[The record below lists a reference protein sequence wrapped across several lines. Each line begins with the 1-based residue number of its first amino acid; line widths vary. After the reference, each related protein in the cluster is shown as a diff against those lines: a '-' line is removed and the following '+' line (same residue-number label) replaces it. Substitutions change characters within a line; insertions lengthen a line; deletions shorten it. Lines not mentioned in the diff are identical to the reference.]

1 MQANNSGRTALSAQ
15 SSGTPSQSTISS
27 SGKQQ
32 VVELSGYVIILVKNV
47 EGKIKLYGSPPD
59 RDNLEVGD
67 EILEV
72 NGLTL
77 ENISYAEIIRH
88 IYECIKSC
96 TICLRVRKKNDT
108 RLAWDIGNSVQE
120 AFVIAV
126 EEHAR
131 ERLKRLAAL
140 NRVTPVDITEVSK
153 TLQQTKGGT
162 QSTQKQD
169 LSFLNEASPI
179 YVTSFTSTQITCSS
193 STVTT
198 ATAATA
204 GLITS
209 STIAPTA
216 SATATGITTTSAIV
230 HSAVPQS
237 STGAVAADR
246 NANQTSAAIVSA
258 TAAAAAAAAAPTKLA
273 NHSGSSNVYQQQQMP
288 QQPTSAAKPA
298 IAGKAQQQPPPPLTL
313 QFQQQQAAQVAQ
325 LAQLQ
330 NLQTPTIATSLQHL
344 AVAEEED
351 DDDDLIGVAGNYCSI
366 NFIKY
371 NNKHAQLPPATSAVV
386 LPAAAA
392 SQLQRQQL
400 QQLQQQQQ
408 QQLQLRQTKSHPHIP
423 PPLQIPS
430 TILVD
435 AQTSTS
441 PLAATAV
448 GNLKAP
454 LTAAPAKSTT
464 ATATTTATTAAS
476 AATAAAGSTTPTTE
490 YSTAISSSHLQQAFA
505 SAAAADQQQ
514 QQQLFNNNNI
524 AASTLGAAAA
534 LSNNNNK
541 AVPGVIVD
549 QPTAGGGAVAA
560 AAGGSGP
567 YGSNISSNCDL
578 LISNN
583 IQPPRRELLTTLNDD
598 GRHFDG
604 DAANSN
610 NNINK
615 QSASGSSNSNNDL
628 LNNTT
633 NLYDNKQIQQLRSS
647 SPNSSI
653 SKGRT
658 ELLLGDQSLRQEIRP
673 RRRSGS
679 SIVVIDGDD
688 LKPCLPDDYISSQHY
703 RQHSGE
709 SKEIDQE
716 MLTMLSVNQD
726 NGPHREMAVDC
737 PDNFIARNKTPPR
750 YPPPHRPPQPP
761 TQYKSNNSTPQQ
773 QTPTA
778 THTSNGGGNKKALPT
793 PNNKYA
799 ATSSNPNGTASG
811 EEFELVAI
819 DGGLL
824 QRAGSSSFSS
834 SYEDSIGKSS
844 FDSIAYCHLHNKQNN
859 NINSLNNNNI
869 NNKHYNNTSNSSNSS
884 TPTKRGGGGITGGAG
899 DSTGSNGSSPG
910 VNEAPLIEGLSG
922 GPPEY
927 ELLPLSMCKQ
937 VAASLL
943 DPPSGKHRELPVDV
957 PDSFIEIVKTPPRYP
972 PPPHLSSLSSQLSSN
987 SSTSTANTTLTHIN
1001 SSSNSS
1007 TNNHTNNNG
1016 SHTND
1021 NSFSPTCSS
1030 VSGSYSALASISATG
1045 IATLSACSPL
1055 STDHKSKSA
1064 STKSTS
1070 GCHPL
1075 KQLVKQKSLIS
1086 LGSLSGSAEKLD
1098 KSTAA
1103 ATQRQ
1108 QPQPQVPTGG
1118 GTSAVDGCLVSKSA
1132 KTSSSKRNDE
1142 LNGSVKPVPPP
1153 RDHLRVEK
1161 DGRLI
1166 NRTPA
1171 PQLPDRRL
1179 GSSGAGAPQQIAQ
1192 IVEPTLEQLDSIKKY
1207 QEQLRRRREEEE
1219 RIAQQ
1224 NEFLRNSLRGSR
1236 KLKALQDNK
1245 AAAQQQPAAE
1255 RVSGVE
1261 NEAYMDDEEVEKI
1274 NGYGELIAALT
1285 RLQNQLTKSG
1295 MSTLANRVM
1304 AAHNVLSSAGVA
1316 HALAARAAVLQR
1328 RRPRVA
1334 NPVSVNATT
1343 LQKDIVELLTQS
1355 NSAAAIELG
1364 NLLTSH
1370 EMEGLLLAHDR
1381 VATLTDA
1388 TPSPILSGS
1397 SSPQQTSTGAPVP
1410 LPKSAAVRGTA
1421 VPPPVVPPPLAQ
1433 RSAMPL
1439 PQNMTAPPVPPQHG
1453 GFMKQ
1458 PMRADSPPLSA
1469 CFGTL
1474 NDQNDNIRIIQIEKS
1489 TEPLGATVRNEGEA
1503 VVIGRIVRGGAA
1515 EKSGLLHEG
1524 DEILEVNGQE
1534 LRGKTVNEVCALL
1547 SSMQGTL
1554 TFLIVPAGS
1563 PPPGGGHRENAV
1575 LHVRAHFDYDPED
1588 DLYIP
1593 CRELGISFQKGDV
1606 LHVISR
1612 DDPNWWQAYR
1622 EGEEDQTLAGLIPS
1636 QSFQHQ
1642 RETMKL
1648 AIAEEAGLARS
1659 RGKDSSKGATLLCAR
1674 KGRKKK
1680 KKASSEA
1687 GYPLYATT
1695 APDETDPE
1703 EILTYEEVAL
1713 YYPRATH
1720 KRPIVLIGP
1729 PNIGRHELRQRL
1741 MADSDRF
1748 SAAVPHTS
1756 RARREG
1762 EVPGVDYHFITRQAF
1777 EADILAR
1784 RFVEHGEYEKAYYG
1798 TSLEAIRTVVASGKI
1813 CVLNLHPQSLKLLR
1827 ASDLKPY
1834 VVLVA
1839 PPSLDKLRQ
1848 KKIRNGEPFKEE
1860 ELKDIIATARD
1871 MEARWGHLFDMII
1884 INNDTDR
1891 AYQQL
1896 LAEIN
1901 SLEREPQ
1908 WVPASWVHNNRDE
1921 S

>member
-153 TLQQTKGGT
+153 TLLTA
-162 QSTQKQD
+162 
-169 LSFLNEASPI
+169 LNE
-179 YVTSFTSTQITCSS
+179 
-193 STVTT
+193 
-198 ATAATA
+198 
-204 GLITS
+204 
-209 STIAPTA
+209 
-216 SATATGITTTSAIV
+216 
-230 HSAVPQS
+230 
-237 STGAVAADR
+237 
-246 NANQTSAAIVSA
+246 
-258 TAAAAAAAAAPTKLA
+258 
-273 NHSGSSNVYQQQQMP
+273 
-288 QQPTSAAKPA
+288 
-298 IAGKAQQQPPPPLTL
+298 
-313 QFQQQQAAQVAQ
+313 
-325 LAQLQ
+325 
-330 NLQTPTIATSLQHL
+330 
-344 AVAEEED
+344 
-351 DDDDLIGVAGNYCSI
+351 
-366 NFIKY
+366 
-371 NNKHAQLPPATSAVV
+371 
-386 LPAAAA
+386 
-392 SQLQRQQL
+392 
-400 QQLQQQQQ
+400 
-408 QQLQLRQTKSHPHIP
+408 
-423 PPLQIPS
+423 
-430 TILVD
+430 
-435 AQTSTS
+435 
-441 PLAATAV
+441 
-448 GNLKAP
+448 
-454 LTAAPAKSTT
+454 
-464 ATATTTATTAAS
+464 
-476 AATAAAGSTTPTTE
+476 
-490 YSTAISSSHLQQAFA
+490 
-505 SAAAADQQQ
+505 
-514 QQQLFNNNNI
+514 
-524 AASTLGAAAA
+524 
-534 LSNNNNK
+534 
-541 AVPGVIVD
+541 
-549 QPTAGGGAVAA
+549 
-560 AAGGSGP
+560 
-567 YGSNISSNCDL
+567 
-578 LISNN
+578 
-583 IQPPRRELLTTLNDD
+583 D

-604 DAANSN
+604 DEANS

-615 QSASGSSNSNNDL
+615 QSASGSSNSNDL

-761 TQYKSNNSTPQQ
+761 TQYKTNNNTPQQ
-773 QTPTA
+773 QTPPTA
-778 THTSNGGGNKKALPT
+778 THTSNGGGDKKALPA
-793 PNNKYA
+793 PNNKHGA
-799 ATSSNPNGTASG
+799 ASANPNGFTSSG

-834 SYEDSIGKSS
+834 AYEDSIGKSS

-869 NNKHYNNTSNSSNSS
+869 NNNHHNNTSNSSNSS
-884 TPTKRGGGGITGGAG
+884 TPTKRGCDGIAGGVG
-899 DSTGSNGSSPG
+899 DSSGSNGSSPCA
-910 VNEAPLIEGLSG
+910 NEAPLIEGLCG
-922 GPPEY
+922 APPEY

-943 DPPSGKHRELPVDV
+943 QPPSGKHRELPVDV

-1007 TNNHTNNNG
+1007 TNNNNNRNN

-1021 NSFSPTCSS
+1021 NSFSPMCSS

-1045 IATLSACSPL
+1045 VATLSSCSPL
-1055 STDHKSKSA
+1055 STDHQSKSS
-1064 STKSTS
+1064 STKSTSAS

-1086 LGSLSGSAEKLD
+1086 LGSLSGSSEKLD

-1118 GTSAVDGCLVSKSA
+1118 GTSAVDGCLVGKSA
-1132 KTSSSKRNDE
+1132 KTSSKRNDE
-1142 LNGSVKPVPPP
+1142 LNGSVKPLPPP

-1166 NRTPA
+1166 NRTLA

-1179 GSSGAGAPQQIAQ
+1179 GSTGVGAPQQIAQ

-1245 AAAQQQPAAE
+1245 ATAQQQQPVSAE
-1255 RVSGVE
+1255 RVAGVE
-1261 NEAYMDDEEVEKI
+1261 NEAYLDDEEAEKI

-1285 RLQNQLTKSG
+1285 RLQNQLTKNG
-1295 MSTLANRVM
+1295 MSTMASRVS

-1334 NPVSVNATT
+1334 NPVSVNATS

-1397 SSPQQTSTGAPVP
+1397 SSPQQTTTGAPVP

-1439 PQNMTAPPVPPQHG
+1439 PQNMTAPPVPPQHS

>member
-1 MQANNSGRTALSAQ
+1 MVVSTLSITLDNNGLVAPPAPTNVVRSITTATIPTIITTSSSGGNSPAAGGAKFGNGVHNNNNNNQNSNNNGSSNNNNNTSSFNINNNNNNNNSNN
-15 SSGTPSQSTISS
+15 ISS
-27 SGKQQ
+27 SHNSASNGKN
-32 VVELSGYVIILVKNV
+32 LSQASSFCDI
-47 EGKIKLYGSPPD
+47 
-59 RDNLEVGD
+59 
-67 EILEV
+67 
-72 NGLTL
+72 NG
-77 ENISYAEIIRH
+77 
-88 IYECIKSC
+88 
-96 TICLRVRKKNDT
+96 V
-108 RLAWDIGNSVQE
+108 
-120 AFVIAV
+120 
-126 EEHAR
+126 
-131 ERLKRLAAL
+131 
-140 NRVTPVDITEVSK
+140 
-153 TLQQTKGGT
+153 
-162 QSTQKQD
+162 
-169 LSFLNEASPI
+169 
-179 YVTSFTSTQITCSS
+179 
-193 STVTT
+193 
-198 ATAATA
+198 
-204 GLITS
+204 
-209 STIAPTA
+209 
-216 SATATGITTTSAIV
+216 
-230 HSAVPQS
+230 
-237 STGAVAADR
+237 
-246 NANQTSAAIVSA
+246 
-258 TAAAAAAAAAPTKLA
+258 AAAPTAATKIATTTTFIPNA
-273 NHSGSSNVYQQQQMP
+273 NLICDNNNVPQQQQ
-288 QQPTSAAKPA
+288 QQPTIPALHWHSPQTVKESA
-298 IAGKAQQQPPPPLTL
+298 
-313 QFQQQQAAQVAQ
+313 
-325 LAQLQ
+325 
-330 NLQTPTIATSLQHL
+330 H
-344 AVAEEED
+344 
-351 DDDDLIGVAGNYCSI
+351 
-366 NFIKY
+366 
-371 NNKHAQLPPATSAVV
+371 
-386 LPAAAA
+386 
-392 SQLQRQQL
+392 
-400 QQLQQQQQ
+400 QQQQ
-408 QQLQLRQTKSHPHIP
+408 QQLPQ
-423 PPLQIPS
+423 
-430 TILVD
+430 
-435 AQTSTS
+435 
-441 PLAATAV
+441 
-448 GNLKAP
+448 
-454 LTAAPAKSTT
+454 
-464 ATATTTATTAAS
+464 
-476 AATAAAGSTTPTTE
+476 
-490 YSTAISSSHLQQAFA
+490 
-505 SAAAADQQQ
+505 
-514 QQQLFNNNNI
+514 
-524 AASTLGAAAA
+524 
-534 LSNNNNK
+534 
-541 AVPGVIVD
+541 
-549 QPTAGGGAVAA
+549 
-560 AAGGSGP
+560 
-567 YGSNISSNCDL
+567 
-578 LISNN
+578 
-583 IQPPRRELLTTLNDD
+583 
-598 GRHFDG
+598 
-604 DAANSN
+604 
-610 NNINK
+610 
-615 QSASGSSNSNNDL
+615 
-628 LNNTT
+628 
-633 NLYDNKQIQQLRSS
+633 RSS
-647 SPNSSI
+647 S
-653 SKGRT
+653 
-658 ELLLGDQSLRQEIRP
+658 L
-673 RRRSGS
+673 
-679 SIVVIDGDD
+679 
-688 LKPCLPDDYISSQHY
+688 
-703 RQHSGE
+703 
-709 SKEIDQE
+709 
-716 MLTMLSVNQD
+716 
-726 NGPHREMAVDC
+726 
-737 PDNFIARNKTPPR
+737 
-750 YPPPHRPPQPP
+750 
-761 TQYKSNNSTPQQ
+761 
-773 QTPTA
+773 
-778 THTSNGGGNKKALPT
+778 
-793 PNNKYA
+793 
-799 ATSSNPNGTASG
+799 
-811 EEFELVAI
+811 
-819 DGGLL
+819 LL
-824 QRAGSSSFSS
+824 QRDGQV
-834 SYEDSIGKSS
+834 
-844 FDSIAYCHLHNKQNN
+844 NM
-859 NINSLNNNNI
+859 
-869 NNKHYNNTSNSSNSS
+869 SN
-884 TPTKRGGGGITGGAG
+884 R
-899 DSTGSNGSSPG
+899 
-910 VNEAPLIEGLSG
+910 L
-922 GPPEY
+922 
-927 ELLPLSMCKQ
+927 
-937 VAASLL
+937 
-943 DPPSGKHRELPVDV
+943 
-957 PDSFIEIVKTPPRYP
+957 
-972 PPPHLSSLSSQLSSN
+972 
-987 SSTSTANTTLTHIN
+987 
-1001 SSSNSS
+1001 
-1007 TNNHTNNNG
+1007 
-1016 SHTND
+1016 
-1021 NSFSPTCSS
+1021 
-1030 VSGSYSALASISATG
+1030 
-1045 IATLSACSPL
+1045 
-1055 STDHKSKSA
+1055 
-1064 STKSTS
+1064 
-1070 GCHPL
+1070 
-1075 KQLVKQKSLIS
+1075 
-1086 LGSLSGSAEKLD
+1086 
-1098 KSTAA
+1098 
-1103 ATQRQ
+1103 RQ
-1108 QPQPQVPTGG
+1108 Q
-1118 GTSAVDGCLVSKSA
+1118 
-1132 KTSSSKRNDE
+1132 
-1142 LNGSVKPVPPP
+1142 
-1153 RDHLRVEK
+1153 
-1161 DGRLI
+1161 
-1166 NRTPA
+1166 
-1171 PQLPDRRL
+1171 
-1179 GSSGAGAPQQIAQ
+1179 
-1192 IVEPTLEQLDSIKKY
+1192 